1 MRAKNVV
8 ELLRILH
15 SNSALLSAIFDSNG
29 RQMNIN
35 SAIGMSNS
43 DTIAFLEDYSIIEIF
58 NNEVILDDQIVHMLE
73 AHLIDGYDE
82 NLYDYVEIFKK
93 IDTSISKYYN
103 TSKNGAEPTRH
114 LRDIQRELQRMPRN
128 LLDTLRGI
136 QRHVEFT
143 YRSASSAQ
151 EKLQELTSYNESLVR
166 FESKLR
172 FIRDELSRFR
182 GFFTHVGDTAILLR
196 RMRLRTY
203 ILDVSNTLIQLNSSV
218 VEYIRKT
225 NENIRFYKHLVEL
238 KELRD
243 LREIVDKTNLYEL
256 IYESQK
262 EPLLN
267 GYSTVE
273 RPNYTIKL
281 HPDYSY
287 EDEFEQKILSRGSV
301 SQSIG
306 KIEASNIPIDD
317 SLFQDETI
325 EVISYAAILDG
336 YVMSDNRQNLLE
348 YIKASYPDIDNETLL
363 EVYLSAAVFGERY
376 LEFSEEEMQII
387 ATHMC
392 IPAHLKSKR

>member
-8 ELLRILH
+8 ELLKILN
-15 SNSALLSAIFDSNG
+15 SNSALISAIFDSNG

-43 DTIAFLEDYSIIEIF
+43 DTISYLEDYGIIEIF
-58 NNEVILDDQIVHMLE
+58 NNEVILDDQIIHMLE

-93 IDTSISKYYN
+93 IDASIAKYYN
-103 TSKNGAEPTRH
+103 TSENGGDPARH

-136 QRHVEFT
+136 QRHVEFS
-143 YRSASSAQ
+143 YRSASGVEQ
-151 EKLQELTSYNESLVR
+151 KLQELTSYNESLLR

-172 FIRDELSRFR
+172 FIREELSRLR
-182 GFFTHVGDTAILLR
+182 GFFAHVGDTSILLR

-243 LREIVDKTNLYEL
+243 RREIIDKTNLYE
-256 IYESQK
+256 IVHASEK

-287 EDEFEQKILSRGSV
+287 EEEFKQKILTRGSMT
-301 SQSIG
+301 QSIG
-306 KIEASNIPIDD
+306 KIEATNIPIDD
-317 SLFQDETI
+317 SLFHDETI
-325 EVISYAAILDG
+325 EVISYSVLLDG
-336 YVMSDNRQNLLE
+336 YIMSQGEQNLLQ
-348 YIKASYPDIDNETLL
+348 YIKSFHPDINEEELL
-363 EVYLSAAVFGERY
+363 EVYLSAAVLGERH
-376 LEFSEEEMQII
+376 LEFSESEGEII
-387 ATHMC
+387 STHMC
-392 IPAHLKSKR
+392 IPAHLKSIQ